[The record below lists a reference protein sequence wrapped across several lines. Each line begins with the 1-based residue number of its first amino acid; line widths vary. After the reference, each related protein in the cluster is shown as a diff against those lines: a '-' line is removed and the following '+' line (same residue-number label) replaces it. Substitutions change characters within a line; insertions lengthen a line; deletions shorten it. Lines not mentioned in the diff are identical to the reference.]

1 MIIREMIDFLQ
12 SPSVG
17 LLALGMALVI
27 LAVVLWR
34 LIWAMRHGS
43 IRNRLLFAFVLVAV
57 LPLFLTGIISSLVSA
72 SNLETQVKEQLESVA
87 TLKEAEIVTWTERL
101 VQGLGASLSRADQ
114 THLATVFGDLE
125 ATPAIVFSYSHNQLL
140 DSFQFRMESARLF
153 DEIFLLNQ
161 EGRVVVST
169 LASQEG
175 KSFAGQAFF
184 EEGLKQ
190 DFIARPLYAP
200 SLGTFRILVSQP
212 VLNEQG
218 APIGVLAGRANLD
231 ILNEILLERTGLGR
245 TGETYL
251 VGADHV
257 LVSVLRSGER
267 YLTVRTEGANRAIVA
282 QESGAG
288 KYQNPLGSAVIGV
301 YHWLP
306 ELQVSLMAEQQRNE
320 ALASIRTIIFINSAV
335 VAASLLIAVGLALLV
350 TRSIANPISELVET
364 TAQIA
369 GGNLNLKAT
378 VRRSDEIGALSA
390 AFNSM
395 AGQLQNLIAGLE
407 QRVADRTQELEQR
420 STQIQI
426 AAEVARDINASTDLE
441 RLLRQAVDLI
451 RERFGFYHAGIF
463 LVDGR
468 GQYAVLRSA
477 SGHAGRRMLES
488 EHKLKVGAQGIVGDA
503 AASGEAHIALDVEAD
518 FTHFKNPLLPDTR
531 SEMALPLR
539 MGGKV
544 IGVLDVQ
551 SDQPQAYKEDD
562 VTILQT
568 LADQLA
574 IAIENARLIRR
585 MNQTVRELEQA
596 QRNYTLDSWQSFS
609 QNARHSLGFR
619 YQHLEVVPVS
629 KHRPEAQQA
638 LQEGRTL
645 ILPARDLAQ
654 ASEAGEAGET
664 GDSGDSSALAVP
676 IKLRDEV
683 IGVLNLRFQ
692 GEDVPSEMVTLIEE
706 AAMRL
711 GLVLENA
718 RLLQD
723 AQRLALRER
732 LAGEITAKVR
742 ASNDPQTILQ
752 TAVQEL
758 RQALGAGR
766 GQVLVQAKEETG
778 D

>member
-1 MIIREMIDFLQ
+1 MIREMLDFLQ
-12 SPSVG
+12 SPEVG
-17 LLALGMALVI
+17 FLALG
-27 LAVVLWR
+27 LAVLILLAIFWR
-34 LIWAMRHGS
+34 LFWAMRRGT

-72 SNLETQVKEQLESVA
+72 SNLETQVKDQLESVA

-101 VQGLGASLSRADQ
+101 GQALGASLSKADQ
-114 THLATVFGDLE
+114 THLNTVFGDLE
-125 ATPAIVFSYSHNQLL
+125 ATPPIVFSYSHNQLL
-140 DSFQFRMESARLF
+140 DSFQTSMERSTLF
-153 DEIFLLNQ
+153 DEVFLLNL

-169 LASQEG
+169 LAKQEG

-184 EEGLKQ
+184 EEGLKKN
-190 DFIARPLYAP
+190 FIAPPLYAP
-200 SLGTFRILVSQP
+200 SLETFRIIVSQP
-212 VLNEQG
+212 ILNEQEV
-218 APIGVLAGRANLD
+218 PIGVLAGRANLD

-257 LVSVLRSGER
+257 LVSVLRSGGR
-267 YLTVRTEGANRAIVA
+267 YLTVRTEGANQAITSQA
-282 QESGAG
+282 NGSGR
-288 KYQNPLGSAVIGV
+288 YQNPLGSAVIGV

-306 ELQVSLMAEQQRNE
+306 ELEVSLMAEQQRNE
-320 ALASIRTIIFINSAV
+320 ALTSIRTIIFINSAV
-335 VAASLLIAVGLALLV
+335 VAASLLIAVALALLV
-350 TRSIANPISELVET
+350 TRSIANPISDLVET

-369 GGNLNLKAT
+369 GGNLNLKAK
-378 VRRSDEIGALSA
+378 VQRSDEIGELSA

-407 QRVADRTQELEQR
+407 QRVADRTRELEQR

-441 RLLRQAVDLI
+441 RLLSEAVDLI

-463 LVDGR
+463 LVDER
-468 GQYAVLRSA
+468 GGYAILRSA
-477 SGHAGRRMLES
+477 SGEAGRKMLES
-488 EHKLKVGAQGIVGDA
+488 EHMLKVGAQGIVGDA
-503 AASGEAHIALDVEAD
+503 AASGEAHIALDVDSD
-518 FTHFKNPLLPDTR
+518 FAHFKNPLLPDTR

-562 VTILQT
+562 ITILQT

-596 QRNYTLDSWQSFS
+596 QRNYTLDSWQTFS
-609 QNARHSLGFR
+609 QSARHSLGFR

-629 KHRPEAQQA
+629 EHRPEAQQA
-638 LQEGRTL
+638 LQEGQTL
-645 ILPARDLAQ
+645 ILPAHELAQ
-654 ASEAGEAGET
+654 ADEA
-664 GDSGDSSALAVP
+664 GDSSALAVP

-692 GEDVPSEMVTLIEE
+692 GEDIPGEMVTLIEE
-706 AAMRL
+706 VASRL

-718 RLLQD
+718 RLLQE

-742 ASNDPQTILQ
+742 ASNDPQMILQ

-766 GQVLVQAKEETG
+766 AQVVVQAKDEAG

>member
-1 MIIREMIDFLQ
+1 LMIREMIDFLQ

-17 LLALGMALVI
+17 FLALGLAVII
-27 LAVVLWR
+27 LAVILWR
-34 LIWAMRHGS
+34 LFWAIRRGS

-101 VQGLGASLSRADQ
+101 RQGLAASVSKADR
-114 THLATVFGDLE
+114 THLDTVFGDLA
-125 ATPAIVFSYSHNQLL
+125 ATPEIVFSYSHDQLL
-140 DSFQFRMESARLF
+140 ESFQTRMESAKLF
-153 DEIFLLNQ
+153 DEIFLLNLQ
-161 EGRVVVST
+161 GRVVVST
-169 LASQEG
+169 LDNQEG
-175 KSFAGQAFF
+175 KSFTGQAFF

-190 DFIARPLYAP
+190 DFIASPLYAP
-200 SLGTFRILVSQP
+200 SLGMFRVLVSQP
-212 VLNEQG
+212 IFNEQG

-257 LVSVLRSGER
+257 LVSVLRSGEK
-267 YLTVRTEGANRAIVA
+267 YLTVRTEGANRAIA
-282 QESGAG
+282 TQTSGAS
-288 KYQNPLGSAVIGV
+288 KYVNPLGSAVIGV

-320 ALASIRTIIFINSAV
+320 ALASIRAIIFINSAV

-350 TRSIANPISELVET
+350 TRSIANPISDLVDT

-369 GGNLNLKAT
+369 AGNLNLKAT
-378 VRRSDEIGALSA
+378 VRRNDEIGALSA

-395 AGQLQNLIAGLE
+395 AGQLQNLVAGLE
-407 QRVADRTQELEQR
+407 QRVADRTRELEQR

-441 RLLRQAVDLI
+441 RLLVQAVDLI

-468 GQYAVLRSA
+468 GEYAVLRSA
-477 SGHAGRRMLES
+477 TGEAGRKMLER

-503 AASGEAHIALDVEAD
+503 AASGEAHITLDVEAD
-518 FTHFKNPLLPDTR
+518 FAHFKNPLLPDTR

-551 SDQPQAYKEDD
+551 SDQSQAYKEDD
-562 VTILQT
+562 ITILQT

-596 QRNYTLDSWQSFS
+596 QRNYTLDSWQTFS
-609 QNARHSLGFR
+609 QSARHSLGFR
-619 YQHLEVVPVS
+619 FQHLEVVPVS
-629 KHRPEAQQA
+629 EQRPEARQA
-638 LQEGRTL
+638 LGEGRTL
-645 ILPARDLAQ
+645 VMRADE
-654 ASEAGEAGET
+654 S
-664 GDSGDSSALAVP
+664 GDSDQSSALAVP
-676 IKLRDEV
+676 IKLRNEV

-692 GEDVPSEMVTLIEE
+692 GEEVPAEMVTLIEE
-706 AAMRL
+706 AANRL

-718 RLLQD
+718 RLLQE

-752 TAVQEL
+752 TAVREL
-758 RQALGAGR
+758 RQALGVGQAHVVVQTEEEAG
-766 GQVLVQAKEETG
+766 

>member
-1 MIIREMIDFLQ
+1 MIREMLDFLQ
-12 SPSVG
+12 SPDVG
-17 LLALGMALVI
+17 FIALGLAVLILLA
-27 LAVVLWR
+27 VLWR
-34 LIWAMRHGS
+34 LFWAMRRGS

-72 SNLETQVKEQLESVA
+72 SNLETQVKDQLESVA

-101 VQGLGASLSRADQ
+101 NQALGSTVSKADQ
-114 THLATVFGDLE
+114 THLNTVFADLE
-125 ATPAIVFSYSHNQLL
+125 MTPPIVFSYSHDQLL
-140 DSFQFRMESARLF
+140 DSFQSSMERSRLF
-153 DEIFLLNQ
+153 DELFLLNLDGQ
-161 EGRVVVST
+161 VVVST
-169 LASQEG
+169 LAKQEG
-175 KSFAGQAFF
+175 KSFTGQPFF
-184 EEGLKQ
+184 EEGSKEH
-190 DFIARPLYAP
+190 FIAPPLYAP
-200 SLGTFRILVSQP
+200 SLETFRIIVSQP
-212 VLNEQG
+212 VLNEQKV
-218 APIGVLAGRANLD
+218 PIGVLAGRANLD

-267 YLTVRTEGANRAIVA
+267 YLTVRTAGANQAIA
-282 QESGAG
+282 SQANGSGR
-288 KYQNPLGSAVIGV
+288 YQNPHGSVVIGV

-320 ALASIRTIIFINSAV
+320 ALTSIRTIIFINSAV
-335 VAASLLIAVGLALLV
+335 VAASLLIAVVLALLV
-350 TRSIANPISELVET
+350 TRSIANPISQLVET
-364 TAQIA
+364 TTQIA
-369 GGNLNLKAT
+369 SGNLNLKAK
-378 VRRSDEIGALSA
+378 VQRSDEIGALSA

-407 QRVADRTQELEQR
+407 QRVADRTRELEQR

-441 RLLRQAVDLI
+441 QLLSQAVDLI

-468 GQYAVLRSA
+468 GEYAVLRSA
-477 SGHAGRRMLES
+477 SGTAGKKMLES

-503 AASGEAHIALDVEAD
+503 AASGEAHIALDVDSD
-518 FTHFKNPLLPDTR
+518 FAHFKNPLLPDTR

-551 SDQPQAYKEDD
+551 SDQSQAYKEDD
-562 VTILQT
+562 ITILQT

-596 QRNYTLDSWQSFS
+596 QRNYTLDSWQAFS
-609 QNARHSLGFR
+609 QSAHHSLGFR

-629 KHRPEAQQA
+629 EHRPEAQQA
-638 LQEGRTL
+638 LKKGQTL
-645 ILPARDLAQ
+645 ILTAHELAQ
-654 ASEAGEAGET
+654 QGEV
-664 GDSGDSSALAVP
+664 DDSSALAVP

-692 GEDVPSEMVTLIEE
+692 GEDIPREMVTLIEE
-706 AAMRL
+706 AANRL
-711 GLVLENA
+711 ALVLENA
-718 RLLQD
+718 RLLQE

-742 ASNDPQTILQ
+742 ASNDPQMILQ

-766 GQVLVQAKEETG
+766 AQVVVQAKHEA
-778 D
+778 DD